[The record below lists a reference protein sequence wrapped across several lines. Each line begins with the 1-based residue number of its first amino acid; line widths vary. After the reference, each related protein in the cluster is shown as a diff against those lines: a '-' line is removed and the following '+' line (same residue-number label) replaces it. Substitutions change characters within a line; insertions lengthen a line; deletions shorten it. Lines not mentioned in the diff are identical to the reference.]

1 MVSRCLAP
9 PGDPTIL
16 SVALASPGVSCPD
29 DPGQLVDLRALAW
42 SLGRTDVV
50 LDLDLHDEA
59 WAFQQSPSRSNLVR
73 LAEVVP
79 SGRLG
84 GALEAELRRLVAS
97 GGAEDERRLLCSG
110 LEAWSAQLCATVR
123 AYIEAL

>member
-1 MVSRCLAP
+1 MSCP
-9 PGDPTIL
+9 IWSPTIL
-16 SVALASPGVSCPD
+16 AVAIIPLGASCPD
-29 DPGQLVDLRALAW
+29 DPSRLVRLRARAW

-59 WAFQQSPSRSNLVR
+59 WAFQRSPSRSNLVR

-79 SGRLG
+79 NGRIG

-97 GGAEDERRLLCSG
+97 GGAEGEHRLLCSG

-123 AYIEAL
+123 AYIEGL